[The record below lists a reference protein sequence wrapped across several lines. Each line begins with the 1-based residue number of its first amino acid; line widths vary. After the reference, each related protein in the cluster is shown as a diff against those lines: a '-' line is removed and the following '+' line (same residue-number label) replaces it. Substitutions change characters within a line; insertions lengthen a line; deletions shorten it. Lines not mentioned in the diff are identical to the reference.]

1 MGFHIR
7 KTKKAGLFNFNLSNS
22 GVGTSFGIKGLRT
35 GVDSKGRTY
44 IRGGKGFLRY
54 NKYLGNVEIPY
65 KPSLF
70 NSFAPMNF
78 LWGLLIFCN
87 FIFCFHL
94 SFIPFLLFA
103 GLFHLLPANAINN
116 HPFLVLL
123 LFILSIYSIK
133 WIWHFCYA
141 PNFYKKA
148 KSAEKWYKL
157 QNFEFALNRFEEAKE
172 MLNNSKIYDCTPEF
186 AQWLENYI
194 ADCKEKL
201 NIE

>member
-22 GVGTSFGIKGLRT
+22 GIGTSFGIKGLRT

-54 NKYLGNVEIPY
+54 NKYLGNIEIPY
-65 KPSLF
+65 KPTLF
-70 NSFAPMNF
+70 NSFTALN
-78 LWGLLIFCN
+78 LSGCL
-87 FIFCFHL
+87 FIFGDFVLCLLL
-94 SFIPFLLFA
+94 SFVPFLLFA
-103 GLFHLLPANAINN
+103 SLFLFLPDNTMNN
-116 HPFLVLL
+116 HPFLGLL
-123 LFILSIYSIK
+123 LFCLSVYSIK
-133 WIWHFCYA
+133 WIWYFCYA

-148 KSAEKWYKL
+148 KSAEIWYKL
-157 QNFEFALNRFEEAKE
+157 ENFEFALNRFQEAKE
-172 MLNNSKIYDCTPEF
+172 MLNNSKIYDCTSEF